1 VDSFAPFVDEVMGT
15 VRRVSDEPVD
25 LDARRAD
32 FAALYRAHV
41 SEVFRYVHR
50 RCGDRAVAED
60 VTQDVFLTAV
70 RTAGDPHSVSIG
82 WLIRVARNR
91 LIDVMRRQARLSDKL
106 GVIHDRAV
114 GLDIH
119 LDAAVVDRLIVVEAL
134 RRLSI
139 DHRIVLTLHY
149 LDGYSAPAL
158 AEELGRSVRS
168 VEGLLFRAREGLR
181 RELVSN
187 DA

>member
-1 VDSFAPFVDEVMGT
+1 MNPSISM
-15 VRRVSDEPVD
+15 RVEQTS
-25 LDARRAD
+25 
-32 FAALYRAHV
+32 
-41 SEVFRYVHR
+41 R
-50 RCGDRAVAED
+50 RCTALTSPRCFATYTGGAGIERSQRMSPR
-60 VTQDVFLTAV
+60 TCFSTAV

-114 GLDIH
+114 ELDIH

>member
-1 VDSFAPFVDEVMGT
+1 MDSFAPFVDEVMGT
-15 VRRVSDEPVD
+15 VRRVSDESVD

-32 FAALYRAHV
+32 FASLYGAHV

-60 VTQDVFLTAV
+60 VTQDVFLAAV
-70 RTAGDPHSVSIG
+70 RTANPHSVSIG

-106 GVIHDRAV
+106 GVIHDGAV